1 MICETLTKVRL
12 NFIDNKG
19 DWRATSLVMH
29 RGVPQ
34 CSPLSESLFIL
45 TTADAV
51 RKVESN
57 DNAKIRSVGGRP
69 VKLGGLAIA
78 DDQLIIA
85 QTLRGAE
92 DAVEKYIE
100 DTEKIGLVMNKSKT
114 NAFVLRRAPGKTV

>member
-1 MICETLTKVRL
+1 
-12 NFIDNKG
+12 
-19 DWRATSLVMH
+19 
-29 RGVPQ
+29 
-34 CSPLSESLFIL
+34 L